1 MSKKTSNKIIIFDLD
16 GTLIHSLPD
25 MSIAM
30 NKTLKHFKLRTLSE
44 EKLQEFVGEGML
56 KLSENVLKFSG
67 ADLDLIDNFFS
78 MYRKEYSE
86 NPYNLTT
93 LMPGVKDSLKY
104 LLDKN
109 VHINICTNK
118 RQHVAEKILKLMNLS
133 DNFDFIVGANE
144 NVPLKPHRQMIDFI
158 CNQYNSNENEFI
170 MVGDTNV
177 DIMAAKNAGISSI
190 IVDGGYTNKDC
201 KSLGADIY
209 LNNMSELKSVLNL

>member
-16 GTLIHSLPD
+16 GTLIHSIPD
-25 MSIAM
+25 MRIAI
-30 NKTLKHFKLRTLSE
+30 NKTLEHFKLRTISE

-56 KLSENVLKFSG
+56 KLSENVLKFLG
-67 ADLDLIDNFFS
+67 ADLDLIDDFFL

-144 NVPLKPHRQMIDFI
+144 NVPLKPHRQMIDLI

-177 DIMAAKNAGISSI
+177 DILAAKNAGISSV

>member
-104 LLDKN
+104 LLNKN
-109 VHINICTNK
+109 VRINICTNK

-133 DNFDFIVGANE
+133 DNFDFIVGAKE
-144 NVPLKPHRQMIDFI
+144 NVPLKPQRQMIDFI
-158 CNQYNSNENEFI
+158 CNQYDSDENEFI
-170 MVGDTNV
+170 MVGDTKV
-177 DIMAAKNAGISSI
+177 DILAAKNAGISSV

>member
-1 MSKKTSNKIIIFDLD
+1 MSKKTSNTIIIFDLD
-16 GTLIHSLPD
+16 GTLIHSIPD

-30 NKTLKHFKLRTLSE
+30 NKTLVHFKLKTISE

-67 ADLDLIDNFFS
+67 ADLNLIDDFFL

-118 RQHVAEKILKLMNLS
+118 RQYVAEKILKLMNLS
-133 DNFDFIVGANE
+133 DNFDFIVGAKE
-144 NVPLKPHRQMIDFI
+144 NVPLKPQRQMIDFI

-177 DIMAAKNAGISSI
+177 DILAAKNAGISSV